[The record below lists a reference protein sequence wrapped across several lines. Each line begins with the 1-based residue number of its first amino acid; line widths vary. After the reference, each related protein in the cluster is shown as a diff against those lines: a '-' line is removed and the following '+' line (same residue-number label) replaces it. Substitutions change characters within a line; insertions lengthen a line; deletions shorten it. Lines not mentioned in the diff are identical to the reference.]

1 MVPIKLT
8 LKNFMS
14 YSEHEVMDFTR
25 FHVAAIVGKNGNGK
39 SALWDAITWCIWG
52 RARGLDSAGRGSDD
66 LIRIGAD
73 EMEVEFIFKIN
84 NTKYRILRKKKRNS
98 NSILEFNIIND
109 DGTLKSL
116 TQEKLE
122 DTKNK
127 IEKTIMLDYDTFVA
141 SSFMPQNKYGFFS
154 EADPTKRK
162 EIF

>member
-39 SALWDAITWCIWG
+39 SSLWDAITWSIWG
-52 RARGLDSAGRGSDD
+52 RARGLDGAGRGSDD

-84 NTKYRILRKKKRNS
+84 NTKYRILRKKK
-98 NSILEFNIIND
+98 
-109 DGTLKSL
+109 GTLIPFWSL
-116 TQEKLE
+116 IL
-122 DTKNK
+122 
-127 IEKTIMLDYDTFVA
+127 
-141 SSFMPQNKYGFFS
+141 
-154 EADPTKRK
+154 
-162 EIF
+162 